1 MTQLTEILHEVKEL
15 REQVA
20 QLMDD
25 RLMDLQEVSLN
36 KASRLM
42 SCSTKRLK
50 RAIQRGELRA
60 RQIQSGSRVDY
71 RITVASIKS
80 YQNQQQQPIKTPDM
94 IWEECKNETEF

>member
-1 MTQLTEILHEVKEL
+1 MTLELIHNEIKEL

-25 RLMDLQEVSLN
+25 RLMDLQEISLN

-50 RAIQRGELRA
+50 KAINRGELRA
-60 RQIQSGSRVDY
+60 RQIQSGSRIDF
-71 RITVASIKS
+71 RITISAIKE
-80 YQNQQQQPIKTPDM
+80 YQNQQQQTIKTPDM
-94 IWEECKNETEF
+94 IWEECKHDIF